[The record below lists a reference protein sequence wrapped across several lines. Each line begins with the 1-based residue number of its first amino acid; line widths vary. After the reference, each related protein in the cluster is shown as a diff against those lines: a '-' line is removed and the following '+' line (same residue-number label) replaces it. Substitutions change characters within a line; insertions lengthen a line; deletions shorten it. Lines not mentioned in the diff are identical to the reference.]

1 MYSSYSVTVT
11 TTETEMLLFAKV
23 AERNCPVCKL
33 ILLCFDLQTAMKILI
48 NQNKVFIYSHLWSL
62 SRQNLRWISV
72 DCAGKTQRVCLCHY
86 LAIAVQWEGSI
97 SGIEQCLMQTQKTFI
112 LLITTHRDY
121 LYKSEILFVAFSSP
135 VEQSLNQRDTGPDVC
150 HPSPASSSN
159 TSGNLLAVF

>member
-97 SGIEQCLMQTQKTFI
+97 RGIEQCLMQTQKTFI

-150 HPSPASSSN
+150 HPSPASS
-159 TSGNLLAVF
+159 